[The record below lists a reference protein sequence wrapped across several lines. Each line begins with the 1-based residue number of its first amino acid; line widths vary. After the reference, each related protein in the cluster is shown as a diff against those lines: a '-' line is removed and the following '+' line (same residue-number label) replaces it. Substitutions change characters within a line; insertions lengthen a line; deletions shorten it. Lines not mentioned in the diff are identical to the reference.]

1 MLCQNHDTLF
11 KSYALSNAN
20 DALLVKSKK
29 RMVVLILNLITNN
42 NIFHE
47 NVVYKIISQTLGQV
61 KSGISGE
68 CFQLLLTS

>member
-47 NVVYKIISQTLGQV
+47 NVV
-61 KSGISGE
+61 
-68 CFQLLLTS
+68 